1 MKRNSERIA
10 LIVVALLTVA
20 IMSITIYFERQL
32 SNQKAMF
39 YQLQALR
46 TSINL
51 FKAVNGRNPEDL
63 AEMISSEYKFPGE
76 DIPRRFFHN
85 LTLNKAGA
93 IIDPFETPY
102 QYDKV
107 TGWVRS
113 ASAGYEYW

>member
-1 MKRNSERIA
+1 
-10 LIVVALLTVA
+10 
-20 IMSITIYFERQL
+20 MSVTIYFERQL

-51 FKAVNGRNPEDL
+51 FKAVNGRNPGNL
-63 AEMISSEYKFPGE
+63 TEMISSEYKFQVRIYLGA
-76 DIPRRFFHN
+76 FHN
-85 LTLNKAGA
+85 PTLNEDGS

-107 TGWVRS
+107 RMGQG